1 MYCPFRFLENR
12 KESTYNIR
20 KKRVNNMAYNK
31 KADDNYRKKCNTIGL
46 KYTPN
51 ESNEYIR
58 IRMYCDIKGMS
69 LQKYIKE
76 LIKQDLDS
84 KGIEYADSMDNMDL

>member
-1 MYCPFRFLENR
+1 
-12 KESTYNIR
+12 
-20 KKRVNNMAYNK
+20 MAYNK

-58 IRMYCDIKGMS
+58 IRTYCDVMGLS

-76 LIKQDLDS
+76 LVKQDLDN
-84 KGIEYADSMDNMDL
+84 KGIEYTDSTDSTDL